1 MQSMSPLILLLGSTG
16 QVGQELQ
23 SVLAPFDKVI
33 AVGRSAVNLA
43 QPDAIAQCVRTVKP
57 QIIINAA
64 AYTAVDRAE
73 KEPELATAVNATAP
87 GILAEEATKL
97 NAFLIHLSTDYVF
110 DGCQSHP
117 YRETDSPHPLN
128 IYGRTKLAGE
138 QAIRDNCPNHFI
150 LRTSWVYGTYGKS
163 NFVKTMLRLG
173 GEKEEIR
180 VVKDRIGSPT
190 WAKNIAKVIA
200 QIKPGV
206 TGTYHY
212 SDRGAISWYDF
223 AQAIFEEAA
232 EINFPLK
239 VRRVLPIP
247 TDEYPTPAKRP
258 AYSVLSCEKIS
269 VSLGIHPPYWRE
281 SLHKMLQEYKT
292 LI

>member
-1 MQSMSPLILLLGSTG
+1 MSPSILLIGSTG

-23 SVLAPFDKVI
+23 RVLAPYGEAI
-33 AVGRSAVNLA
+33 AVGRSSLNLA
-43 QPDAIAQCVRTVKP
+43 QPETITQFLRTIKP
-57 QIIINAA
+57 EIIINAA

-73 KEPELATAVNATAP
+73 SEPELATAVNTIAP
-87 GILAEEATKL
+87 GILAEEAKKL
-97 NAFLIHLSTDYVF
+97 DAFLIHLSTDYVF

-150 LRTSWVYGTYGKS
+150 LRTSWVYGAYGKS

-180 VVKDRIGSPT
+180 VVNDQIGSPT
-190 WAKNIAKVIA
+190 WAKDIAKVIA

-212 SDRGAISWYDF
+212 SNQGAIGWYDF
-223 AQAIFEEAA
+223 AKAIFEEAA
-232 EINFPLK
+232 EIGFPLK
-239 VRRVLPIP
+239 VQRIVPI
-247 TDEYPTPAKRP
+247 TTAEYPTPAKRP

-269 VSLGIHPPYWRE
+269 VSLGIHPPHWRE
-281 SLHKMLQEYKT
+281 SLKQMLKEYKT